1 MRKHLRILQ
10 PHQGEVYVTAA
21 EIECGDKTCVDTET
35 PNPDGE
41 HKGHLQHPG
50 CPHLRTRGFR
60 QTPMCALLE
69 AELEEAPVE
78 GKDPE
83 WPWRLRHPSCL
94 EAERN
99 HQQFRKQV
107 EEEKASLRV
116 KRPYLPSHDY
126 SRVRRVVSRV
136 EELWPTH
143 PHIACYVL
151 ENFLEDL
158 AEGNQ
163 VEDINYVLITLD
175 LEKVTPAGYVV
186 IAEVVHPLRKNPW
199 IGPIFA
205 SFLYRSAAICVTHWK
220 QSSAAV
226 TRWQQPFRWEGA

>member
-1 MRKHLRILQ
+1 MRRYLRIVQ
-10 PHQGEVYVTAA
+10 RHQGASYVTTS
-21 EIECGDKTCVDTET
+21 EVECGDKTCVDTET
-35 PNPDGE
+35 PDPDGARE
-41 HKGHLQHPG
+41 GYLTRPG
-50 CPHLRTRGFR
+50 CPHLRTRGPR
-60 QTPMCALLE
+60 QTPLCALFE
-69 AELEEAPVE
+69 TELEEAPVE

-83 WPWRLRHPSCL
+83 WPWRLRHAYCL
-94 EAERN
+94 LAEQE
-99 HQQFRKQV
+99 HQNFRKSVAQ
-107 EEEKASLRV
+107 EKAALRV
-116 KRPYLPSHDY
+116 KQPYLPSHDY
-126 SRVRRVVSRV
+126 SRVRRVVGRV

-199 IGPIFA
+199 IGPIFDG
-205 SFLYRSAAICVTHWK
+205 FLVRSAAICASHWK
-220 QSSAAV
+220 QSAAAIDA
-226 TRWQQPFRWEGA
+226 WQYPFQETAP